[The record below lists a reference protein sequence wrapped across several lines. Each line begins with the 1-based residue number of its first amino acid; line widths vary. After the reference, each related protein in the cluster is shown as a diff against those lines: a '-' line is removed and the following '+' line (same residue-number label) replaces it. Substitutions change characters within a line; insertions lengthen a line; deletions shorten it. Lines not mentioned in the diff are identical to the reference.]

1 MLISKKSNAEIPFT
15 PSYLEPCIDLNSIF
29 IVIERV
35 DIERAESEVELE
47 DHLREI
53 VIQQMALM

>member
-1 MLISKKSNAEIPFT
+1 MHFFLVGLWVNLI
-15 PSYLEPCIDLNSIF
+15 IDLNSIF